1 MSLEVEV
8 PMSVPCSSGE
18 PGIFEAFFSVFFL
31 WPRAVMLPNQT
42 RMYPVRMLSI
52 ADLPHTPKKKKSLL
66 CLFDQHGEKKGTTMQ
81 YRVSRTVFPE
91 GPHSSPSDRC
101 KHWS

>member
-8 PMSVPCSSGE
+8 PMSVTCSSGE

-42 RMYPVRMLSI
+42 RMYPVRMPSI
-52 ADLPHTPKKKKSLL
+52 ADLPHTPKKKK
-66 CLFDQHGEKKGTTMQ
+66 
-81 YRVSRTVFPE
+81 VFVVPF
-91 GPHSSPSDRC
+91 
-101 KHWS
+101 